1 MTAFARGI
9 APKAKAL
16 RPISTNGGGWTPLVS
31 ESYAGAWQKNVEVRQ
46 DQVLAFHA
54 VFACMTLISRDIAK
68 LRVKLVQQDAS
79 GIWSE
84 VKNPAYSPVLRKP
97 NSYQTRIQFWE
108 NWMLSKLSSGNTYAL
123 KVRDNRGVVV
133 ELHVLDPYRVK
144 PLLTED
150 GAVYY
155 EIQPDNLSA
164 SQTQIV
170 VPAREIIHDRFN
182 CLFHP
187 LVGISPIYANGL
199 AATQGLNIQNNSASF
214 FGNQSM
220 PGGILTAPG
229 EIADETAG
237 RLKEYWE
244 TNYSGRNAGKIAVM
258 GDGLKFE
265 RLAITAH
272 DAQMVDQLKWTA
284 EVVCS
289 TFHVPPYK
297 IGVGQ
302 MPTNNNVQ
310 SLNLEYY
317 AQCLQSL
324 IEDAELCLDEGLSMA
339 EGTGT
344 EFDLD
349 GLLRMD
355 SQAQM
360 ETLEKARSVMTLDER
375 RRKLELKPVTGGDT
389 IYLQMQDHSIEAIAA
404 RDKLLI
410 DQADA
415 AVEIEDD
422 DDPNLSEEV
431 GKALFSALL
440 AKEAQKSIAL
450 LEK

>member
-1 MTAFARGI
+1 MFGLFKRSE
-9 APKAKAL
+9 KSM
-16 RPISTNGGGWTPLVS
+16 RPISQRGGWVSLIS
-31 ESYAGAWQKNVEVRQ
+31 ESFAGAWQQNVEVRQ
-46 DQVLAFHA
+46 DQVLAYHA
-54 VFACMTLISRDIAK
+54 IFSCMTLIARDIAK
-68 LRVKLVQQDAS
+68 LRVKLVQQDSS
-79 GIWSE
+79 GIWTE
-84 VKNPAYSPVLRKP
+84 IKNPAYSPVLRKP

-108 NWMLSKLSSGNTYAL
+108 NWILSKLATGNTYVL
-123 KVRDNRGVVV
+123 KVRDNRGVVTQM
-133 ELHVLDPYRVK
+133 HVLDPHRVE
-144 PLLTED
+144 PLTAED
-150 GAVYY
+150 GSVFYRL
-155 EIQPDNLSA
+155 QPDNLNASA
-164 SQTQIV
+164 AQIT

-187 LVGISPIYANGL
+187 LVGLSPIYASGL
-199 AATQGLNIQNNSASF
+199 AATQGLNIQNNSATF
-214 FGNQSM
+214 FGNASM
-220 PGGILTAPG
+220 PGGILSAPG
-229 EIADETAG
+229 EIADETAQ
-237 RLKEYWE
+237 RLKEYWDE
-244 TNYSGRNAGKIAVM
+244 KYSGKNAGKIAVL
-258 GDGLKFE
+258 GDGLKYE
-265 RLAITAH
+265 RLAVTAK
-272 DAQMVDQLKWTA
+272 DAEMVSQLRWTA

-317 AQCLQSL
+317 SQSLQSL

-360 ETLEKARSVMTLDER
+360 ETLDRARSVMTLDER
-375 RRKLELKPVTGGDT
+375 RRKLELKPVPGGDT

-410 DQADA
+410 EQASAPPVADA
-415 AVEIEDD
+415 PERPPED
-422 DDPNLSEEV
+422 NNAEER
-431 GKALFSALL
+431 AFYAEALL
-440 AKEAQKSIAL
+440 SLRKSLEAA
-450 LEK
+450 

>member
-16 RPISTNGGGWTPLVS
+16 RPISTNGGGWTSLVS
-31 ESYAGAWQKNVEVRQ
+31 ESYAGAWQQNVEVRQ

-54 VFACMTLISRDIAK
+54 VFACMTLIARDIAK
-68 LRVKLVQQDAS
+68 LRVKLVQQDAT

-84 VKNPAYSPVLRKP
+84 TKNPAYSPVLRKP

-123 KVRDNRGVVV
+123 KVRDNRGVVIQ
-133 ELHVLDPYRVK
+133 LHVLDPYRVK
-144 PLLTED
+144 PLITED

-155 EIQPDNLSA
+155 EISPDNLSA
-164 SQTQIV
+164 SKTAIT

-187 LVGISPIYANGL
+187 LVGLSPIYANGL
-199 AATQGLNIQNNSASF
+199 ASTQGLNIQNNSASF
-214 FGNQSM
+214 FGNSSM

-229 EIADETAG
+229 EIADDTAQ
-237 RLKEYWE
+237 RLKDYWE
-244 TNYSGRNAGKIAVM
+244 TNYSGRNAGKVAVL
-258 GDGLKFE
+258 GDGLKYE
-265 RLAITAH
+265 RMAVTAK
-272 DAQMVDQLKWTA
+272 DAEMVDQLKWTA

-302 MPTNNNVQ
+302 IPTNNNVQ

-317 AQCLQSL
+317 AQALQSL
-324 IEDAELCLDEGLSMA
+324 IEDAELCMDEGLGMS
-339 EGTGT
+339 EGIGI

-360 ETLEKARSVMTLDER
+360 ETLEKGKSVMTLDER

-389 IYLQMQDHSIEAIAA
+389 IYLQQQDHSIQAIAA

-410 DQADA
+410 DQANA
-415 AVEIEDD
+415 PAIPTEPVA
-422 DDPNLSEEV
+422 DPEPTESEERAFLAETLLSMR
-431 GKALFSALL
+431 KAM
-440 AKEAQKSIAL
+440 EAA
-450 LEK
+450 